1 MRMNKNKKVHSD
13 NISPQFVAHAGQHY
27 ELSSFRAEIELEKKV
42 FWQLGDKWSFDDAQW
57 HSR

>member
-1 MRMNKNKKVHSD
+1 MNKNKKVHSD

>member
-1 MRMNKNKKVHSD
+1 MFQKYLVKMRMNKSLKVPSE

-42 FWQLGDKWSFDDAQW
+42 F
-57 HSR
+57 